1 MWRKKK
7 GPLFYDVTSELE
19 REFGPMGAPGWNA
32 AEERA
37 WERYNAAMLLDA
49 RKEAGLTQ
57 EELAKRLGVDKGY
70 ISRVERG
77 LTEPMVSTFY
87 RLAAALGFRVDLVP
101 VGKAAAGA
109 AGHPESVSPAETDAP
124 S

>member
-7 GPLFYDVTSELE
+7 KPLFYDVTAELE
-19 REFGPMGAPGWNA
+19 RQFGPMGSPGWKA

-101 VGKAAAGA
+101 VGEAAAGA
-109 AGHPESVSPAETDAP
+109 TGRSESVTPAETDSP

>member
-7 GPLFYDVTSELE
+7 GPLFYDVMAELE
-19 REFGPMGAPGWNA
+19 REFGPMGSPGWNA

-101 VGKAAAGA
+101 VGETAAGA

>member
-1 MWRKKK
+1 MRKRKEE
-7 GPLFYDVTSELE
+7 PWLYDLDAELE
-19 REFGPMGAPGWNA
+19 RHFGPMGSPGWNA

-37 WERYNAAMLLDA
+37 WERYNAAMLLEA

-57 EELAKRLGVDKGY
+57 EELANRLGVDKGY
-70 ISRVERG
+70 ISRIERG

-101 VGKAAAGA
+101 ERRPGPAAS
-109 AGHPESVSPAETDAP
+109 PEADGLA
-124 S
+124 